1 MYYRHHDSPI
11 RPLFLAGDEHA
22 LQLLLMELD
31 NRPWQIRADWQ
42 PARHQFDDLCRQ
54 LDEYFAG
61 RRRHFDLRLA
71 PRGTAFQQAVWQAL
85 QGIPYGKTC
94 SYSELAHQLGR
105 PQAMRAVG
113 AANGANPISI
123 VIPCHRV
130 IGRNGSLTG
139 YAGGLPRKQLLLEL
153 EGVLQPQLA
162 LLLR

>member
-1 MYYRHHDSPI
+1 MHYRHHDSPI
-11 RPLFLAGDEHA
+11 GGLFLAGDEA
-22 LQLLLMELD
+22 GLQLLLMELD
-31 NRPWQIRADWQ
+31 SRPWQIGADWQ
-42 PARHQFDDLCRQ
+42 PARHEFDDLCRQ

-94 SYSELAHQLGR
+94 SYGELARQLGR

-162 LLLR
+162 L